1 MPKPLIAAQSEGCA
15 PSQLDGKEQIN
26 QGEQEQQKIGKK
38 KTMRVRRWRK
48 KQHLHKGY
56 ISEEIG
62 DADLDEHE
70 QKRQEHLGGAD
81 Q

>member
-1 MPKPLIAAQSEGCA
+1 
-15 PSQLDGKEQIN
+15 
-26 QGEQEQQKIGKK
+26 
-38 KTMRVRRWRK
+38 MRVKRWRK
-48 KQHLHKGY
+48 KQHLHKGD

-70 QKRQEHLGGAD
+70 QKRQEQLGGAD

>member
-38 KTMRVRRWRK
+38 NNESEKMEKKTTPTQR
-48 KQHLHKGY
+48 
-56 ISEEIG
+56 
-62 DADLDEHE
+62 
-70 QKRQEHLGGAD
+70 
-81 Q
+81 